1 MLRNIILTLLVLV
14 STASYGF
21 VVYGGNPYQE
31 YDVRNSWEKAVVYV
45 PGNFLTKSVD
55 NITVSNPMPVVL
67 FLHGCGGI
75 NEQERKWANFL
86 KSQKFIVVLLDSYA
100 IPNREKNCISA
111 TNTTNIGKVPVND
124 LRPAEAEYAIS
135 KLKDMPWADSNNI
148 FLMGHSEGG
157 MGAFLT
163 KELGLQGV
171 IISGFPCTI
180 RGRRFG
186 SSKDTPTL
194 ILNHERDPFFIRP
207 GVEYA
212 QCSDRPYWKF
222 RTNSTEVILSGNGHG
237 TADAP
242 IAQEAVSNFLK
253 ENKK

>member
-1 MLRNIILTLLVLV
+1 MLRNIILTLLILV
-14 STASYGF
+14 STASHAF
-21 VVYGGNPYQE
+21 VVHGGNPYQE
-31 YDVRNSWEKAVVYV
+31 YDVRKSWEHAVVHV

-55 NITVSNPMPVVL
+55 NITISNPMPVLV

-75 NEQERKWANFL
+75 NEQERNWANFL
-86 KSQKFIVVLLDSYA
+86 KSQKIIVVLLDSYA
-100 IPNREKNCISA
+100 IPNREKNCVPASH
-111 TNTTNIGKVPVND
+111 TTNIGKVPVNE

-135 KLKDMPWADSNNI
+135 KLKEMPWADPNNI

-163 KELGLQGV
+163 KELGLRGV

-186 SSKDTPTL
+186 SATDTPTL
-194 ILNHERDPFFIRP
+194 ILNHETDPFFIRP
-207 GVEYA
+207 NVEYM

-222 RTNSTEVILSGNGHG
+222 RTNTSEVILPGNGHG
-237 TADAP
+237 TAHSP
-242 IAQEAVSNFLK
+242 IAQEAVIKFLK
-253 ENKK
+253 ANKK